1 MFYIKGEFS
10 MSKQKVIKENEKSPK
25 GNGPGSGNH
34 GTKKSV
40 ANKVPRSWWIGK
52 GRKKAEQ

>member
-1 MFYIKGEFS
+1 

-25 GNGPGSGNH
+25 GNGPGSSNH